1 MQENNIFELYNRTER
16 KLLLQY
22 GFFIHSIKNDEFINY
37 HTHGLPEMKNHPDLQ
52 ITLNIGAALAFE
64 IFDIFIAQINNGK
77 FFEPDTIIT
86 DLADMPFKL
95 IEATESKRNVLRI
108 MLPDPTGKFPEDEGC
123 SFDFI
128 MQNFVE

>member
-1 MQENNIFELYNRTER
+1 MCGKNIYELYNLEER

-22 GFFIHSIKNDEFINY
+22 GYFVHNIKYDEFISY
-37 HTHGLPEMKNHPDLQ
+37 HTHGLAEMKNHPDLQ
-52 ITLNIGAALAFE
+52 ITLNIDSILAFQ

-77 FFEPDTIIT
+77 FFEPDTIIIN
-86 DLADMPFKL
+86 LADMPFKL
-95 IEATESKRNVLRI
+95 IKATESGRSVLRI
-108 MLPDPTGKFPEDEGC
+108 MLPDPAGKFPEDEGC